1 MTQTQ
6 PATLDHQGGSLTVWL
21 RFALLFTLLGGGV
34 YPAATTLLGHTL
46 FPRQAEGSLLERN
59 GAIVGSALV
68 GQPFSASRYFIPR
81 PSAAGDGYDPTN
93 VSGSNLSVS
102 NPDLRARAEATSR
115 QIAQREGAQ
124 PEQIP
129 VDLIAASGS
138 GLDPHISPEGASLQV
153 PRVARSRG
161 LPETNVLELVQSY
174 TERNPLG
181 LGMPG
186 VNVVELNL
194 ALDELEQ

>member
-1 MTQTQ
+1 MKQEQ
-6 PATLDHQGGSLTVWL
+6 LDQQGGSFSVWL
-21 RFALLFTLLGGGV
+21 RFTVLFVLLCGGIYPVVTTLLGGI
-34 YPAATTLLGHTL
+34 L

-59 GAIVGSALV
+59 GVVVGSALV
-68 GQPFSASRYFIPR
+68 GQPFSAQRYFIPR
-81 PSAAGDGYDPTN
+81 PSAAGDGYEPSS

-102 NPDLRARAEATSR
+102 NPDLRARAEKTSQ
-115 QIAQREGAQ
+115 QIARREGVR

-138 GLDPHISPEGASLQV
+138 GVDPHISPEGARVQA
-153 PRVARSRG
+153 PRVTRARG
-161 LPETNVLELVQSY
+161 LTEAKVLALVQSY

-186 VNVVELNL
+186 VNVVKLNL